1 MTPERPASGRSH
13 TSRSIWRNGDFV
25 RLWAV
30 GPAGIGIIA
39 ELRGLGS
46 LVGAAAAGQV
56 AGRLGLG
63 RTMLLGLVGF
73 TIGNALI
80 PLAPSG
86 AVVVGAALLIGQQLV
101 GDSAGTVYDI
111 LEVSLTQSIAEGRV
125 LGRVT
130 ATMGTFATLLQLA
143 GTILGG
149 VAALA
154 FIWFSPIR
162 SMLVVPVL
170 SPAQA
175 LTTIDEGLAP
185 GEAPM
190 TERPRR
196 RDRP

>member
-1 MTPERPASGRSH
+1 
-13 TSRSIWRNGDFV
+13 
-25 RLWAV
+25 
-30 GPAGIGIIA
+30 
-39 ELRGLGS
+39 
-46 LVGAAAAGQV
+46 
-56 AGRLGLG
+56 
-63 RTMLLGLVGF
+63 
-73 TIGNALI
+73 
-80 PLAPSG
+80 
-86 AVVVGAALLIGQQLV
+86 VVGAALLIGQQLV

-190 TERPRR
+190 TE
-196 RDRP
+196 